1 MNILQLIGSIFKPAT
16 ELVDAVHT
24 SEEEKLRAK
33 ATLLELQT
41 DFLAQGLEYEAKQM
55 QAKADIIIA
64 EAKSQHSLTSMW
76 RPITM
81 LGFLA
86 VVLNNYVLVPYFTS
100 FGWEIPALPI
110 GDEMWQ
116 LLQIGIGGYIASR
129 GVEKV
134 VPAAVSAF
142 KQREDT

>member
-1 MNILQLIGSIFKPAT
+1 MNILSLISQIFKPAT
-16 ELVDAVHT
+16 DLIDAVHT
-24 SEEEKLRAK
+24 SEQEKLQAK

-41 DFLAQGLEYEAKQM
+41 DFLSKGLEYEQKQM

-64 EAKSQHSLTSMW
+64 EAKSQHTLTSVW

-86 VVLNNYVLVPYFTS
+86 VVLNNYVVAPYLAAFGFEVPT
-100 FGWEIPALPI
+100 LPI
-110 GDEMWQ
+110 GDEMWG

-129 GVEKV
+129 GLEKV
-134 VPAAVSAF
+134 VPAAVDAF
-142 KQREDT
+142 KKKEQA